1 VALPYGKYLLDRK
14 LAEGGMA
21 EIFLARPAPTP
32 AGAGVRPGPF
42 VVKRLFSHNSSE
54 SEFVRMFKNEAR
66 LASRLKHPNIVD
78 IFDQGEIDGS
88 FFLAMEFINGEDLR
102 GIAQQS
108 DAMNRRPP
116 LAVVCRIIM
125 DILAGLH
132 YAHSLADENGKPLGV
147 VHRDV
152 SPQNILVTFDGV
164 VKIIDFGIAKATMAH
179 ENEQTQAGMVKGKYA
194 YMSPE
199 QARSARLDGRS
210 DVFSVGILLWE
221 LITWRRLFKRGTD
234 LATMVAVAEEP
245 VPSMLLLTP
254 DCPQVLDDLVQK
266 SLAKE
271 ADQRYRSAREFQE
284 ALADCLT
291 KLGWDFGQ
299 KAVGAYMTEIFRE
312 RIVQRDSEMR
322 AVQNAAKR
330 DSLRQAVPAVQLPQ
344 PQQAGKKTPAV
355 TMPLQVISLPPVQ
368 GGKPNIPANLRTTM
382 PFAPAGL
389 QVPKPAAKPTPAAG
403 TGSVAGPSPGQSGS
417 VAELGPRKPSPQPS
431 DAPIVP
437 QQPAKRRSP
446 SGGIKIDPAVA
457 NPSLATLPNP
467 TLPRASSQEAPTGP
481 VQLMAPEKVGLAQRV
496 SRKRVILAIALGV
509 SIGVLAVV
517 LLQILLSR

>member
-1 VALPYGKYLLDRK
+1 MALPYGKYLLDRK

-21 EIFLARPAPTP
+21 EIFLARPAPNA
-32 AGAGVRPGPF
+32 AGLGVRPGPF
-42 VVKRLFSHNSSE
+42 VVKRLFAHHSSE
-54 SEFVRMFKNEAR
+54 NEFVRMFKNEAR

-78 IFDQGEIDGS
+78 IFDQGEIDNS

-102 GIAQQS
+102 SIAQQS
-108 DAMNRRPP
+108 DTVNRRPP

-132 YAHSLADENGKPLGV
+132 YAHSLADEQGKPLGV

-152 SPQNILVTFDGV
+152 SPQNILVTYDGV

-245 VPSMLLLTP
+245 APSMLLLTP
-254 DCPQVLDDLVQK
+254 DCPQELDDVVQK
-266 SLAKE
+266 SLSKE
-271 ADQRYRSAREFQE
+271 ADQRYGSAREFQE
-284 ALADCLT
+284 ALTDCLT
-291 KLGWDFGQ
+291 KLGWDFSQ
-299 KAVGAYMTEIFRE
+299 KAVGIYMTEIFRE
-312 RIVQRDSEMR
+312 RMVQRESELR

-330 DSLRQAVPAVQLPQ
+330 DSLRQPVAAVQVPQPAV
-344 PQQAGKKTPAV
+344 KKQPAV
-355 TMPLQVISLPPVQ
+355 TMPLQVITLPPAQ

-382 PFAPAGL
+382 PFGPSGL
-389 QVPKPAAKPTPAAG
+389 QVPRPTARTAPTAG
-403 TGSVAGPSPGQSGS
+403 TPPVSSPTSAAPPPGTKEGSSGQLPIPPVRKATPQAGTPP
-417 VAELGPRKPSPQPS
+417 
-431 DAPIVP
+431 VP
-437 QQPAKRRSP
+437 NPPATRRSP
-446 SGGIKIDPAVA
+446 SDGLNIKADPGAS
-457 NPSLATLPNP
+457 NQSLATVPNP
-467 TLPRASSQEAPTGP
+467 AVTNGAAKDGISQA
-481 VQLMAPEKVGLAQRV
+481 A
-496 SRKRVILAIALGV
+496 SRKRVILAISVGI
-509 SIGVLAVV
+509 SIGILAVV
-517 LLQILLSR
+517 LLQIFLSR

>member
-1 VALPYGKYLLDRK
+1 MALPYGKYLLDRK

-21 EIFLARPAPTP
+21 EIFLARPAPTA

-42 VVKRLFSHNSSE
+42 VVKRLFSHHSAE
-54 SEFVRMFKNEAR
+54 DEFVRMFKNEAR

-78 IFDQGEIDGS
+78 IFDEGELDGS

-102 GIAQQS
+102 SIAQQS
-108 DAMNRRPP
+108 DTMNRRPP
-116 LAVVCRIIM
+116 IAVVGRIIM

-132 YAHSLADENGKPLGV
+132 YAHTLTDDNGKPLGV

-152 SPQNILVTFDGV
+152 SPQNILVTYDGV
-164 VKIIDFGIAKATMAH
+164 VKIIDFGIAKATMAQ

-221 LITWRRLFKRGTD
+221 LVTWRRLFKRGTD

-254 DCPQVLDDLVQK
+254 DCPQELDDVVQK
-266 SLAKE
+266 ALAKE
-271 ADQRYRSAREFQE
+271 ADQRYSSAKEFAE
-284 ALADCLT
+284 ALADCMT

-299 KAVGAYMTEIFRE
+299 KAVGTYMTEIFRE
-312 RIVQRDSEMR
+312 RMVQRESELR
-322 AVQNAAKR
+322 AVTNAAKR
-330 DSLRQAVPAVQLPQ
+330 DSLRQPVGAVQMPQ
-344 PQQAGKKTPAV
+344 PVVKKQPAV
-355 TMPLQVISLPPVQ
+355 TMPLQVISLPQTP

-382 PFAPAGL
+382 PFGPSGL
-389 QVPKPAAKPTPAAG
+389 QVPRPQRSTPMSGNPSASGANPALAAPTSKDAPSGQLASSRKPTP
-403 TGSVAGPSPGQSGS
+403 QSGTPS
-417 VAELGPRKPSPQPS
+417 VPPS
-431 DAPIVP
+431 
-437 QQPAKRRSP
+437 RRSP
-446 SGGIKIDPAVA
+446 SDGIKLKGALGSENSSLSTVPNASVA
-457 NPSLATLPNP
+457 A
-467 TLPRASSQEAPTGP
+467 ASAKDNQIA
-481 VQLMAPEKVGLAQRV
+481 R
-496 SRKRVILAIALGV
+496 RKRVILAISVGV

-517 LLQILLSR
+517 LLQVFLSR